1 MAARAGSDW
10 FSYPSGSSSGVIGE
24 ARNIPWISR
33 AAIIPVLKHATSLSL
48 SILLLAAL
56 HARAETNAAEEAL
69 YRAKALRTLP
79 PSAARRLFSVPATP
93 AQLAPDAIGAYGRG
107 CVAGAV
113 ELAPEGPGWQVM
125 RPSRARNFGHPKL
138 VAWLEAFAAEA
149 QEDGWPGLLV
159 GDMAQPRGGPMLT
172 GHESHQLGLEAD
184 IWLTPA
190 PALLLNA
197 EEREEMSAIDM
208 VQPDLLDITADFT
221 SAQVALL
228 RRAALMPDVDRIF
241 VNAAIKAA
249 SCRGATGERGWL
261 RKLRP
266 WPGHTFHFHVAL
278 KCPNAG
284 CMQRN
289 PVPAGEGCGKELDHW
304 FRAEVRFPRPEKRP
318 RKILK
323 LVDLP
328 KACREVLAAP

>member
-1 MAARAGSDW
+1 MAPHMLRAS
-10 FSYPSGSSSGVIGE
+10 FSLG
-24 ARNIPWISR
+24 
-33 AAIIPVLKHATSLSL
+33 LSL
-48 SILLLAAL
+48 LLLASPAV
-56 HARAETNAAEEAL
+56 RAETNAAEEAL
-69 YRAKALRTLP
+69 YRAEALRTLP
-79 PSAARRLFSVPATP
+79 KNAARRLFSEPSTP
-93 AQLAPDAIGAYGRG
+93 AQLAAEAIGAYGRG

-113 ELAPEGPGWQVM
+113 ELPPEGPGWQVM
-125 RPSRARNFGHPKL
+125 RPSRVRNFGHPKL
-138 VAWLEAFAAEA
+138 VAWIEKFAAEA

-172 GHESHQLGLEAD
+172 GHDSHQLGLEAD

-190 PALLLNA
+190 PPLLLNA
-197 EEREEMSAIDM
+197 EAREEMSAIDM
-208 VQPDLLDITADFT
+208 VQPDLLDTNADFT
-221 SAQVALL
+221 SAQIALL

-249 SCRGATGERGWL
+249 ACRGATGERGWL

-266 WPGHTFHFHVAL
+266 WPGHTYHFHVAL

-284 CMQRN
+284 CAQRN

-304 FRAEVRFPRPEKRP
+304 FRPEVRFPKPDKRP
-318 RKILK
+318 RRILR
-323 LVDLP
+323 LADLP

>member
-1 MAARAGSDW
+1 MAPHMLRAS
-10 FSYPSGSSSGVIGE
+10 FSLG
-24 ARNIPWISR
+24 
-33 AAIIPVLKHATSLSL
+33 LSL
-48 SILLLAAL
+48 LLLASPAV
-56 HARAETNAAEEAL
+56 RAETNAAEEAL
-69 YRAKALRTLP
+69 YRAEALRTLP
-79 PSAARRLFSVPATP
+79 KNAARRLFSEPATP
-93 AQLAPDAIGAYGRG
+93 AQLAAEAIGAYGRG

-113 ELAPEGPGWQVM
+113 ELPPEGPGWQVM
-125 RPSRARNFGHPKL
+125 RPSRVRNFGHPKL
-138 VAWLEAFAAEA
+138 VAWIEKFAAEA

-172 GHESHQLGLEAD
+172 GHDSHQLGLEAD

-197 EEREEMSAIDM
+197 EEREEMSAVDM
-208 VQPDLLDITADFT
+208 VQPDLLDTNAEFT

-249 SCRGATGERGWL
+249 ACRSAAGERGWL

-266 WPGHTFHFHVAL
+266 WPGHTYHFHVAL

-284 CMQRN
+284 CADRN
-289 PVPAGEGCGKELDHW
+289 PVPAGDGCGKELEHW
-304 FRAEVRFPRPEKRP
+304 FREDVRFPKPDKRLP
-318 RKILK
+318 KILV
-323 LVDLP
+323 LHDLP
-328 KACREVLAAP
+328 QACRKVLAAP